1 MKIIINYE
9 LMDKVQEAKTGFS
22 LKKYKQKLGFYLGVV
37 GLARFSAVAIGGMP
51 IEEALKG
58 MIFPTIYG
66 SSYFGISDWSMSK
79 YRKESAEQELRN
91 LSQRLKDTFIETD
104 SELLKNSYAYHTE
117 YKLNSENFPPKIEEH
132 KYIMVPVHN
141 DWGNNERSLH
151 QEHFVGTREYALSY
165 GEPEKQKQYSYQMKR
180 VINK

>member
-37 GLARFSAVAIGGMP
+37 GMARFAAVTIGGMP
-51 IEEALKG
+51 VEDAIEG
-58 MIFPTIYG
+58 MIFPIIYG
-66 SSYFGISDWSMSK
+66 SSCFALHDWVGSK
-79 YRKESAEQELRN
+79 FTKVASEKQLRE
-91 LSQRLKDTFIETD
+91 LSQKLRDIFVETD
-104 SELLKNSYAYHTE
+104 SELLKESYTYQTE
-117 YKLNSENFPPKIEEH
+117 YKLNSEKFPPKLEEH

-151 QEHFVGTREYALSY
+151 QEHIVGTRDYILSY
-165 GEPEKQKQYSYQMKR
+165 GEPEKEKVYSYATKR
-180 VINK
+180 AIK

>member
-22 LKKYKQKLGFYLGVV
+22 LKKYKQKLCFYLGVV

-91 LSQRLKDTFIETD
+91 LSHILKD
-104 SELLKNSYAYHTE
+104 SYAYHTE
-117 YKLNSENFPPKIEEH
+117 YKLNSEKFPPKLEEH

-165 GEPEKQKQYSYQMKR
+165 GEPEKEKVYSYARKR
-180 VINK
+180 AFK

>member
-9 LMDKVQEAKTGFS
+9 LKDKIQEAKTGFS
-22 LKKYKQKLGFYLGVV
+22 LKKYKHKLGFYLGIV

-51 IEEALKG
+51 IEEALEG

-66 SSYFGISDWSMSK
+66 SSYFGLHDWVDSK
-79 YRKESAEQELRN
+79 FKKERSEQELRE
-91 LSQRLKDTFIETD
+91 LSQRLRDIFVETD
-104 SELLKNSYAYHTE
+104 SELLKDSYAYHTE
-117 YKLNSENFPPKIEEH
+117 YKLNSEKFPPKLEEH

-151 QEHFVGTREYALSY
+151 QEHFIGTRDYALSY
-165 GEPEKQKQYSYQMKR
+165 GEPEKEKVYSYATKK
-180 VINK
+180 VIK